1 MDTDHLT
8 EEQTSESLQNLLM
21 IDNKVIEN
29 VRKYGEIVEPHLEKF
44 IDEFYDWMRGT
55 PYHAAFFADPNRM
68 ERTKKQQ
75 ISYWREFFKCDLSE
89 QYLHSRR
96 SLGEL
101 HAHIG
106 LPLTA
111 YFAGMDVSLSL
122 LLEAHGGNIKGKEL
136 LDCTHAVTRMVHFDS
151 TIVTE
156 MYSKIVSQRIAD
168 QSNSLLAM
176 STPVT
181 SLWDGILLLP
191 IFGIIDSARAQEIMQ
206 SSLTM
211 ISKTSAEVFIFDI
224 SGVSVVDTAVANHLV
239 KVIRAS
245 ELMGCS
251 CILSGLSPA
260 IAQTIVELGI
270 DVSNINT
277 TSNLRNAMKD
287 AFDTLGIKLDEG

>member
-1 MDTDHLT
+1 M
-8 EEQTSESLQNLLM
+8 
-21 IDNKVIEN
+21 
-29 VRKYGEIVEPHLEKF
+29 
-44 IDEFYDWMRGT
+44 
-55 PYHAAFFADPNRM
+55 
-68 ERTKKQQ
+68 
-75 ISYWREFFKCDLSE
+75 CDLSE
-89 QYLHSRR
+89 RYMDNRR
-96 SLGEL
+96 GLGEL

-122 LLEAHGGNIKGKEL
+122 LLKAHDASMSEAEL
-136 LDCTHAVTRMVHFDS
+136 LACTNAVMRMAHFD
-151 TIVTE
+151 TTVVTE

-181 SLWDGILLLP
+181 LLWDGILLLP

-206 SSLTM
+206 SSLAK
-211 ISKTSAEVFIFDI
+211 IAETSAEVFIFDI

-245 ELMGCS
+245 ELMGCT

-270 DVSNINT
+270 DVNNINT
-277 TSNLRNAMKD
+277 TSNLRNAIKD
-287 AFDTLGIKLDEG
+287 AFDAMGMKLDQV